1 MVRRVSARY
10 GRRIGDDYMSIIY
23 IPSLR
28 INVKVKTEDLKIEE
42 GKLTYQG
49 DVCRIVNP
57 DEE

>member
-1 MVRRVSARY
+1 
-10 GRRIGDDYMSIIY
+10 MSVIY

-28 INVKVKTEDLKIEE
+28 INMKVKTEELKIEE